1 MQNKGAIV
9 MFTILLALA
18 SLYQLSFSYFTNKVE
33 NEAKSYAEDQLD
45 SVLTVIP
52 DIRLAAKDSTF
63 DYYENKFLKD
73 HANEEV
79 YPGLG
84 FTYQE
89 CKEKGIN
96 LGLDLEGGMSV
107 VLEVSIPELVQNLSG
122 NSKNS
127 SFQKAMAEARLK
139 QKESKDDFITLFD
152 NAWNEFNSDLP
163 MWKVFHNR
171 DNKEKF
177 PQNISNDEVIVI
189 LRSEAEVAID
199 NTEKIL
205 RTRIDKFGVA
215 QPTIQKQEYT
225 GRILIELPGVKDKD
239 RIRKQLK
246 STANLEFWLTYENE
260 EILPILQQVNTA
272 LSAKYTG
279 SDTTD
284 TAEAGDAVDQL
295 LVDSDDDAL
304 VADTSATQNDLTGAD
319 TSKTEDDLAA
329 LLDDSTDIDVAANAA
344 ADRAEFQKNNP
355 LFAKLNA
362 AVFQNQNTG
371 TIDLIPGAIVGSS
384 FVSDTAAVNRMLH
397 EPEAQALLP
406 ADLHLLWSAKP
417 RVAGSADM
425 LDLYAIR
432 VEDRDGKPAL
442 DGSAIV
448 DARQDFDPTNRI
460 EVSMQM
466 NAEGAKI
473 WKELTGAN
481 IGKQIAI
488 VLDDYVYSAPN
499 VISEIPSGRSSIS
512 MGSGDR
518 TEQLGEAKDLATLL
532 KAGALPARANIV
544 EESVV
549 GPSLGQQNIDDGLM
563 SFIIALV
570 IILFYMVFY
579 YRGAGLVSDIAL
591 IANLFFLMGALAS
604 LQAAL
609 TLPGIAGIVLTIGM
623 AIDAN
628 VLIFE
633 RVKEELAVGRSIQQA
648 LKEGYQKAY
657 SAIIDANIT
666 TLLTAVILLVFGSGP
681 IKGFA
686 TTLIIGIFT
695 SLFSAIFI
703 TRIIFTNRLE
713 KGKALSFSSKLT
725 AKWFSNSSI
734 QFLIK
739 RKFAYI
745 ISGIIIVIGLSSV
758 ATKGLNYGVDF
769 TGGRTYVVKFDD
781 KVDIEALRVD
791 LGQVFVD
798 DNGNKLPPEVKQ
810 FGASNRV
817 KITTKFLIDDNSE
830 NVDENVE
837 AILMKGLDMI
847 GDDYSI
853 QESRKVDPTI
863 TNDFKYESLMAISF
877 SMIVI
882 FLYILLRFRKW
893 QYGAS
898 ALIAVFHDVLLTIG
912 LFSLLY
918 GILPFN
924 LEIDMAFIA
933 AILTVVGYS
942 INDTVVVFDRI
953 REYLGLH
960 KRKPTNE
967 IIDDALNSTLSR
979 TVNTSLSTLVVLLS
993 IFILGGDS
1001 IRGFVFALIVGVI
1014 VGTYSSLFIATPL
1027 LVDFSKNLKGS
1038 VEEEK

>member
-9 MFTILLALA
+9 IFAILLALA

-33 NEAKSYAEDQLD
+33 SEAEYHAQDQLD
-45 SVLTVIP
+45 SVLTVSP
-52 DIRLAAKDSTF
+52 DLRLSQKDSLF

-73 HANEEV
+73 HANEQV

-96 LGLDLEGGMSV
+96 LGLDLAGGMSV

-122 NSKNS
+122 NSKNA
-127 SFQKAMAEARLK
+127 SFQNAMADARSK
-139 QKESKDDFITLFD
+139 QKESKDDFITLFEES
-152 NAWNEFNSDLP
+152 WNESNSDLP
-163 MWKVFHNR
+163 MWKIFHNR
-171 DNKEKF
+171 ESKGKF
-177 PQNISNDEVIVI
+177 PQNISNDEVVVI

-205 RTRIDKFGVA
+205 RTRIDKFGVT
-215 QPTIQKQEYT
+215 QPTIQKQQYT

-246 STANLEFWLTYENE
+246 STANLEFWLTFENQV
-260 EILPILQQVNTA
+260 ILPVLQEVNNA
-272 LSAKYTG
+272 LAIKYGGAVEDSA
-279 SDTTD
+279 DV
-284 TAEAGDAVDQL
+284 APAGDAVDQL
-295 LVDSDDDAL
+295 LLDEEEAEEDLAVT
-304 VADTSATQNDLTGAD
+304 DTSN
-319 TSKTEDDLAA
+319 TEDDLAA
-329 LLDDSTDIDVAANAA
+329 LLNDSSDIDVAANAA

-355 LFAKLNA
+355 LFATLNA
-362 AVFQNQNTG
+362 AVYQNQNTG
-371 TIDLIPGAIVGSS
+371 TIDLIPGPVVGSALI
-384 FVSDTAAVNRMLH
+384 SDTAKVNRMLN
-397 EPEAQALLP
+397 EAEAKALLP
-406 ADLHLLWSAKP
+406 TNLRLLWSAKP
-417 RVAGSADM
+417 RVAGNADV
-425 LDLYAIR
+425 LELYAIR

-442 DGSAIV
+442 DGSVIV

-466 NAEGAKI
+466 NAEGAKL
-473 WKELTGAN
+473 WKDITGEN
-481 IGKQIAI
+481 IGKAIAI

-544 EESVV
+544 EESIV
-549 GPSLGQQNIDDGLM
+549 GPSLGQENIDDGML

-591 IANLFFLMGALAS
+591 VANLFFLMGALAS

-633 RVKEELAVGRSIQQA
+633 RIKEELAVGRTVKQA

-703 TRIIFTNRLE
+703 TRIIFTNRLD
-713 KGKALSFSSKLT
+713 KGKTLSFSSKLT
-725 AKWFSNSSI
+725 AKLFSNSSI

-745 ISGIIIVIGLSSV
+745 ISAIVIVIGLGSI
-758 ATKGLNYGVDF
+758 ATKGLNFGVDF
-769 TGGRTYVVKFDD
+769 TGGRTYVIKFDD
-781 KVDIEALRVD
+781 KVDMEALRAD

-798 DNGNKLPPEVKQ
+798 DKGNKLPPEVKQ
-810 FGASNRV
+810 FGASNQV
-817 KITTKFLIDDNSE
+817 KVTTKFLIDDDGE
-830 NVDENVE
+830 NVDEKVE
-837 AILMKGLDMI
+837 TILKKGLDMI

-863 TNDFKYESLMAISF
+863 TNDFKYESLMAVGLSLL
-877 SMIVI
+877 VI

-898 ALIAVFHDVLLTIG
+898 ALVAVFHDVLITIG
-912 LFSLLY
+912 LFSIFY

-967 IIDDALNSTLSR
+967 IVDDALNSTLSR
-979 TVNTSLSTLVVLLS
+979 TVNTSLSTFVVLLS
-993 IFILGGDS
+993 IFVLGGDS
-1001 IRGFVFALIVGVI
+1001 IRGFVFALMIGVI

-1027 LVDFSKNLKGS
+1027 LVDFSKNLKSS
-1038 VEEEK
+1038 VEEEEK

>member
-9 MFTILLALA
+9 LFTILLAMA
-18 SLYQLSFSYFTNKVE
+18 SLYQLSFSYFTNGVE
-33 NEAKSYAEDQLD
+33 SEAESYAQDQLD
-45 SVLTVIP
+45 SVLTVNP
-52 DIRLAAKDSTF
+52 DIRLTERDSVF
-63 DYYENKFLKD
+63 GYYENKFLKD
-73 HANEEV
+73 HANEQV

-96 LGLDLEGGMSV
+96 LGLDLAGGMSV

-127 SFQKAMAEARLK
+127 SFKNAMADARAM
-139 QKESKDDFITLFD
+139 QKESKDDFITLFEE
-152 NAWNEFNSDLP
+152 AWNESNSDLP
-163 MWKVFHNR
+163 MWKIFHNR

-177 PQNISNDEVIVI
+177 PQNISNDEVIAI
-189 LRSEAEVAID
+189 LRIEAGVAID

-205 RTRIDKFGVA
+205 RTRIDKFGVT

-246 STANLEFWLTYENE
+246 STANLEFWLTYENK
-260 EILPILQQVNTA
+260 EILPILQEVNSA
-272 LSAKYTG
+272 LSIKYGDGVEADST
-279 SDTTD
+279 DVTTS
-284 TAEAGDAVDQL
+284 GDAVDQL
-295 LVDSDDDAL
+295 LLDTEEEDTIEE
-304 VADTSATQNDLTGAD
+304 VADVETD
-319 TSKTEDDLAA
+319 TSSTEDDLAA
-329 LLDDSTDIDVAANAA
+329 LLDDSTDIDVAGDAA
-344 ADRAEFQKNNP
+344 ANRAEFQKNNP
-355 LFAKLNA
+355 LFASLNA

-371 TIDLIPGAIVGSS
+371 TIDLIPWSVVGSALI
-384 FVSDTAAVNRMLH
+384 SDTAKVNRMLN
-397 EPEAQALLP
+397 EDVARALLP
-406 ADLHLLWSAKP
+406 SDLRLLWAAKP
-417 RVAGSADM
+417 RVAGSAGI
-425 LDLYAIR
+425 LDLYAIQ
-432 VEDRDGKPAL
+432 VADRDGKPAL

-466 NAEGAKI
+466 NAEGAKV
-473 WKELTGAN
+473 WKDITGAN
-481 IGKQIAI
+481 IGKAIAI

-512 MGSGDR
+512 MGAGDR
-518 TEQLGEAKDLATLL
+518 TEQLSEAKDLATLL

-549 GPSLGQQNIDDGLM
+549 GPSLGQENIDDGLM
-563 SFIIALV
+563 SFVIALV

-604 LQAAL
+604 LQASL
-609 TLPGIAGIVLTIGM
+609 TLPGIAGIILTIGM

-633 RVKEELAVGRSIQQA
+633 RIKEELAVGRTVKQA

-666 TLLTAVILLVFGSGP
+666 TLLTAVVLLVFGSGP

-695 SLFSAIFI
+695 SLFASIFI
-703 TRIIFTNRLE
+703 TRLIFTNRLE

-734 QFLIK
+734 QFLVK
-739 RKFAYI
+739 RKIAYI
-745 ISGIIIVIGLSSV
+745 ISGIIIVIGLGSI

-769 TGGRTYVVKFDD
+769 TGGRTYVIKFDD
-781 KVDIEALRVD
+781 KVDMEALRVD
-791 LGQVFVD
+791 LAQVFVD
-798 DNGNKLPPEVKQ
+798 DAGNKLPPEVKQ

-817 KITTKFLIDDNSE
+817 KVTTKFLIDDNSE
-830 NVDENVE
+830 NVDEDVE
-837 AILMKGLDMI
+837 AILRKGLDMI
-847 GDDYSI
+847 GDDYII

-863 TNDFKYESLMAISF
+863 TNDFKYESLMAITF

-882 FLYILLRFRKW
+882 FLYILVRFRKW
-893 QYGAS
+893 QYGTS
-898 ALIAVFHDVLLTIG
+898 ALIAVFHDVLVTLGI
-912 LFSLLY
+912 FSIFY

-967 IIDDALNSTLSR
+967 IVDDALNSTLSR
-979 TVNTSLSTLVVLLS
+979 TVNTSLSTMIVLLS

-1001 IRGFVFALIVGVI
+1001 IRGFVFALMIGVV

-1027 LVDFSKNLKGS
+1027 LVDFSKNLKSS

>member
-9 MFTILLALA
+9 LFTILLAIA
-18 SLYQLSFSYFTNKVE
+18 SLYQLSFSYFTNNVE
-33 NEAKSYAEDQLD
+33 KEAKNHATDQLD
-45 SVLTVIP
+45 SIVMVNP
-52 DIRLAAKDSTF
+52 DIRLSEKDSIYA
-63 DYYENKFLKD
+63 YYENKFLKD
-73 HANEEV
+73 HANEKV

-127 SFQKAMAEARLK
+127 SFQNAMQVAREM
-139 QKESKDDFITLFD
+139 QNESKDDFITLFE
-152 NAWNEFNSDLP
+152 NSWNETNPDLP
-163 MWKVFHNR
+163 MWKIFHNR

-177 PQNISNDEVIVI
+177 PQNISNDEVVLI
-189 LRSEAEVAID
+189 LREEASVAID

-246 STANLEFWLTYENE
+246 STANLEFWTTYENE
-260 EILPILQQVNTA
+260 EILPLLQQVNTA
-272 LSAKYTG
+272 LAEKYNVGGLNDSAA
-279 SDTTD
+279 TD
-284 TAEAGDAVDQL
+284 AIDDLIAGELAEDQL
-295 LVDSDDDAL
+295 EIDADL
-304 VADTSATQNDLTGAD
+304 DTLETAL
-319 TSKTEDDLAA
+319 EEEDLAS
-329 LLDDSTDIDVAANAA
+329 LLEDSTDIENTITD
-344 ADRAEFQKNNP
+344 ADREEYKKNNP
-355 LFAKLNA
+355 FFSVFQA
-362 AVFQNQNTG
+362 AVYQDQNTG
-371 TIDLIPGAIVGSS
+371 QLSYIPGSVVGSAL
-384 FVSDTAAVNRMLH
+384 VSDTAVVNKMIKDD
-397 EPEAQALLP
+397 AAKALLP
-406 ADLHLLWSAKP
+406 QNLRLLWGAKP
-417 RVAGSADM
+417 RIVGEADV
-425 LDLYAIR
+425 LDLYAIK

-442 DGSAIV
+442 DGSVIINAS
-448 DARQDFDPTNRI
+448 QDFDMNNSI
-460 EVSMQM
+460 EVTMQM
-466 NAEGAKI
+466 NSEGAKI
-473 WKELTGAN
+473 WKDLTANN
-481 IGKQIAI
+481 IGNAIAI

-512 MGSGDR
+512 MGAGDR
-518 TEQLGEAKDLATLL
+518 TEQLSEAKDLATLL

-549 GPSLGQQNIDDGLM
+549 GPSLGQQNIDDGMM
-563 SFIIALV
+563 SFLIALV

-579 YRGAGLVSDIAL
+579 YRGAGLISDIAL
-591 IANLFFLMGALAS
+591 VANLFFLMGALAS

-633 RVKEELAVGRSIQQA
+633 RIKEELAAGRSVKQA

-713 KGKALSFSSKLT
+713 KGKALSFSSKMT
-725 AKWFSNSSI
+725 AKWFANPNI
-734 QFLIK
+734 QFLAK
-739 RKFAYI
+739 RKIAYI
-745 ISGIIIVIGLSSV
+745 ISGIIILIGVGSFV
-758 ATKGLNYGVDF
+758 TKGLNYGVDF
-769 TGGRTYVVKFDD
+769 TGGRTYVVSFTD
-781 KVDIEALRVD
+781 KVDIETVRGD
-791 LGQVFVD
+791 LAQVFVD
-798 DNGNKLPPEVKQ
+798 ENGNSIPPEVKQ
-810 FGASNRV
+810 FGGSNQIKV
-817 KITTKFLIDDNSE
+817 TTKYLIDDDSE
-830 NVDENVE
+830 NVDEVVE
-837 AILMKGLDMI
+837 GKLREGLSMF
-847 GDDYSI
+847 GDDFSI

-863 TNDFKYESLMAISF
+863 TNDFKYESLMAITF
-877 SMIVI
+877 SLIVI

-893 QYGAS
+893 QYGMS
-898 ALIAVFHDVLLTIG
+898 AIIAVFHDVLITLS
-912 LFSLLY
+912 LFSLFY

-960 KRKPTNE
+960 KRKPVNE
-967 IIDDALNSTLSR
+967 IVDDALNSTLSR
-979 TVNTSLSTLVVLLS
+979 TVNTSLSTFVVLLS
-993 IFILGGDS
+993 IFIFGGDS
-1001 IRGFVFALIVGVI
+1001 IRGFVFALMIGVI
-1014 VGTYSSLFIATPL
+1014 VGTYSSLFVATPL
-1027 LVDFSKNLKGS
+1027 LVDLSKNLKSS
-1038 VEEEK
+1038 VTEQA